1 MTQDH
6 QLPEIARWVR
16 REALLMVGRAGRG
29 HIGGSL
35 SCVEILVALY
45 LGGLLSIDP
54 RDRFIM
60 SKGHAV
66 EALYPVLARA
76 GFFPEDWLKTYGQ
89 NGSRLGGHPDRSIPG
104 VSVSTGSLGH
114 GLAIGAG
121 MAMAAKMDGEQ
132 WNTVVL
138 MGDGECY
145 EGSVWEAA
153 RFASEREL
161 EGLTAII
168 DHNGLMTLGPTDL
181 GNLKAK
187 WEAFGWYTLECD
199 GHHFPD
205 LRAAMTARSFGRPKA
220 IVAYTVK
227 GKGVSFME
235 GHDGW
240 HHSVPDEAQM
250 KQALEELNTWT

>member
-1 MTQDH
+1 MTDK
-6 QLPEIARWVR
+6 QLEEVARWVR
-16 REALLMVGRAGRG
+16 REALGMVGRAGRG

-45 LGGLLSIDP
+45 LGGLLRTDP
-54 RDRFIM
+54 PDRFIM

-66 EALYPVLARA
+66 DALYPVLARA
-76 GFFPEDWLKTYGQ
+76 GFFPEDWIETYGQ
-89 NGSRLGGHPDRSIPG
+89 NGSRLGGHPDWTIPG

-121 MAMAAKMDGEQ
+121 MAMAAKMDGQQ

-153 RFASEREL
+153 RFASEWEL
-161 EGLTAII
+161 DRLTIII
-168 DHNGLMTLGPTDL
+168 DNNALMTLGPTGL
-181 GNLKAK
+181 GNLRAK

-199 GHHFPD
+199 GHSFSN
-205 LRAAMTARSFGRPKA
+205 LREVLSARAFGRPKA
-220 IVAYTVK
+220 IIARTVK

-235 GHDGW
+235 GQNGW
-240 HHSVPDEAQM
+240 HHKVPNEAQM
-250 KQALEELNTWT
+250 KQALKELPTWT